1 MTATEP
7 AERHFLGL
15 SQAGF
20 HRNAY
25 WEWPSTHLGSPTL
38 IALHGLTRNGRDF
51 DGVAG
56 ALADGFRVIC
66 PDVVGRGRSDR
77 LPDSALYGYPQYL
90 ADAAALIARL
100 DVERVDWL
108 GTSMGGLVG
117 LMLAAQ
123 PGTPIRRLILN
134 DVGPFIPKA
143 ALERIGGYV
152 GNDPWFES
160 MDELEGYLRRVHA
173 PFGPLTDL
181 EWAHLAL
188 WSARS
193 QPDGGFRLA
202 YDPAIARAFAPP
214 LSDADL
220 WPLWDRIACPVLVIR
235 GVLSDLLLSE
245 TAVEMIRRKPDTE
258 LVEFPECGH
267 APALFAAAQIAAI
280 RDWLSRT

>member
-1 MTATEP
+1 MM
-7 AERHFLGL
+7 
-15 SQAGF
+15 
-20 HRNAY
+20 
-25 WEWPSTHLGSPTL
+25 
-38 IALHGLTRNGRDF
+38 
-51 DGVAG
+51 
-56 ALADGFRVIC
+56 
-66 PDVVGRGRSDR
+66 SDR
-77 LPDSALYGYPQYL
+77 SYQRRHWNASEAMSA
-90 ADAAALIARL
+90 
-100 DVERVDWL
+100 
-108 GTSMGGLVG
+108 M
-117 LMLAAQ
+117 
-123 PGTPIRRLILN
+123 IRGSRAWMSW
-134 DVGPFIPKA
+134 KA
-143 ALERIGGYV
+143 ICAG
-152 GNDPWFES
+152 
-160 MDELEGYLRRVHA
+160 VHA

>member
-1 MTATEP
+1 MSAAEP

-20 HRNAY
+20 HRNTY
-25 WEWPSTHLGSPTL
+25 WEWPSARSGSDTL
-38 IALHGLTRNGRDF
+38 IAVHGLTRNGRDF

-56 ALADGFRVIC
+56 ALAEDFRVIC
-66 PDVVGRGRSDR
+66 PDVVGRGRSER
-77 LPDSALYGYPQYL
+77 LRDGALYGYPQYL

-100 DVERVDWL
+100 DVEEVDWL
-108 GTSMGGLVG
+108 GTSMGGLIG

-134 DVGPFIPKA
+134 DVGPFVPKA

-173 PFGPLTDL
+173 PFGPLTDI
-181 EWAHLAL
+181 EWTHLAL
-188 WSARS
+188 WSAQS

-214 LSDADL
+214 LNDVDL
-220 WPLWDRIACPVLVIR
+220 WSLWDRVACPVLVIR
-235 GVLSDLLLSE
+235 GGLSDLLLRE
-245 TAVEMIRRKPDTE
+245 TAVEMVRRKPDTE
-258 LVEFPECGH
+258 LIEFPDCGH
-267 APALFAAAQIAAI
+267 APALFAADQIAAI
-280 RDWLSRT
+280 RNWLSR